1 MHPKLSLFP
10 LGDRHLC
17 LFRRRKDG
25 RDPMKSPDM
34 SVEMGNTGSVEIA
47 FVSSRKKFIHVV
59 GSFELA
65 FWWLRALVS
74 PFYPLTKEY
83 TQPLILLLIKNTGRN
98 TVLLNDSATLMAV
111 VP

>member
-17 LFRRRKDG
+17 LFRRRRDE

-47 FVSSRKKFIHVV
+47 FLFSRKKFIHVV

-65 FWWLRALVS
+65 FR
-74 PFYPLTKEY
+74 
-83 TQPLILLLIKNTGRN
+83 
-98 TVLLNDSATLMAV
+98 DSAL
-111 VP
+111 PSHLFIPSQKRILCLNPPSHQEYRK